1 MALVL
6 KDRVKE
12 TTVTTGTGTYTL
24 DGAVTG
30 FESFG
35 EVGDANTTYYACSN
49 GTDFEIGIGTYTAS
63 GTTLARTT
71 ILQSSNA
78 DAAVNWTAGT
88 KTIFCTLPAEK
99 MVFEDASGNVAVAGT
114 VDGRDIA
121 TDGTKLDGIEA
132 SADVTDATNVAA
144 AGALMDS
151 EVTNLAQ
158 VKAFNSADYATAAQG
173 TTADAALPKTG
184 GAMTGNIDFGQS
196 NKALFGGVGGDLEI
210 YHNGTDGYID
220 NNDGHL
226 YIRNNVDGD
235 DGGNIVIQA
244 KSGENSIYINDD
256 GTVNLYYDSA
266 LKLNTSSTGVSINGV
281 AAIFGHVE
289 AKGFE
294 EAVYSLGTT
303 GGTIT
308 PNFINGAIQK
318 ITLNANLTFSA
329 FTSPVAGQ
337 SITLIIDTNGTGRT
351 LTSTMKFAG
360 GNKTMSTT
368 DTIDVMTVLYDGTNY
383 LANYVKDFS

>member
-35 EVGDANTTYYACSN
+35 EVGDANTTYYACSD

-132 SADVTDATNVAA
+132 SADVTDTTNVTA

-173 TTADAALPKTG
+173 TTADAALPTTG
-184 GAMTGNIDFGQS
+184 GAMTGDIDFGQS

-210 YHNGTDGYID
+210 YHNGTNAYLD
-220 NNDGHL
+220 NNDGYL

-235 DGGNIVIQA
+235 DGGDIIIQA

-256 GTVNLYYDSA
+256 GSVNLYYDNGA
-266 LKLNTSSTGVSINGV
+266 KLITQSTGVAITGV
-281 AAIFGHVE
+281 ADISGHVE
-289 AKGFE
+289 AIGVE
-294 EAVYSLGTT
+294 EFVHNLGTT
-303 GGTIT
+303 SGTIT
-308 PNFINGAIQK
+308 PNFTNGAIQK
-318 ITLNANLTFSA
+318 ITLNGNLTFSA
-329 FTSPVAGQ
+329 FTTPVAGQ

-383 LANYVKDFS
+383 LANYVTNFS